1 MKREQGLAG
10 GGISGRAC
18 EKQEQIGKTFHCVH
32 AARAALYRYRP
43 FNKPCHTGSHHRCS
57 ARPQLGH
64 ARAPFARSPDGMSA
78 PKTERTRKMGYCMQG
93 ADVLCVY
100 VQNMQASPSRRT
112 CSPRYSEEKRAA
124 LATRA
129 AVVHNVKAHGARA
142 DRALARAAAH
152 AVDARQSTS
161 PSTSPHP
168 PHAHRSRCTS
178 TPSLAARVAARGM
191 TSSRLYTT
199 QRCGAW
205 GAYEAPGASAAPAAA
220 VVSCAAREEGCER
233 RRTTGPRAGLQA
245 RRLRPRRAG
254 GRPRGSPSQG
264 TSSPAERSPR
274 GRITC
279 TAATSPDLLAVRLPV
294 TPPDLH
300 DAASWR
306 RSGLRCTRC
315 ACRACCSGGQQ
326 SSS

>member
-1 MKREQGLAG
+1 
-10 GGISGRAC
+10 
-18 EKQEQIGKTFHCVH
+18 
-32 AARAALYRYRP
+32 
-43 FNKPCHTGSHHRCS
+43 
-57 ARPQLGH
+57 
-64 ARAPFARSPDGMSA
+64 
-78 PKTERTRKMGYCMQG
+78 
-93 ADVLCVY
+93 
-100 VQNMQASPSRRT
+100 MQASPSRRT
-112 CSPRYSEEKRAA
+112 CSPRHSEEKRAA

-142 DRALARAAAH
+142 DRTLARAAAH
-152 AVDARQSTS
+152 AVDARQSTP
-161 PSTSPHP
+161 PSISPHP

-191 TSSRLYTT
+191 TSSRPYTT

-205 GAYEAPGASAAPAAA
+205 AAYEAPGASAASAAA

-279 TAATSPDLLAVRLPV
+279 TAATSPHLL
-294 TPPDLH
+294 
-300 DAASWR
+300 
-306 RSGLRCTRC
+306 
-315 ACRACCSGGQQ
+315 
-326 SSS
+326 